1 VATDVFVYKMT
12 APGDTVFVALN
23 RGDSDQPALNLP
35 AGTYMDLV
43 SGHTLTAPLQIPARS
58 GLVLSAQ

>member
-1 VATDVFVYKMT
+1 MT
-12 APGDTVFVALN
+12 SPGDTVFVALN

-35 AGTYMDLV
+35 AGTYTDLV
-43 SGHTLTAPLQIPARS
+43 SGHSITAPLQIPART